1 MGALEPGS
9 EALTPLGAMLARLP
23 MDPRL
28 AKALVYGCLL
38 QCAGP
43 VLSTAAALSHG
54 RPLFAA
60 VPPELRAGADAG
72 RAAVSPAAHAAK
84 SDHLALAE
92 AYAAWDA
99 ARAGENGGGGGGG
112 GGGGRGSAGAG
123 GRAAARDLASR
134 CFLSD
139 GAMEATRSARSD
151 LARTMVEVGL
161 LPPGYPAAASAPGAA
176 SRCVAVSREV
186 AEARE
191 RGDAHP
197 LATDPVAL
205 ADAASH
211 SARVVKAA
219 LCAGFAPG
227 GLLRVEHP
235 VDKYAAT
242 LGGAVRVDAPARSLR
257 FRDERGS
264 RVFIHPASICF
275 SAGRF
280 DSGWLVATG
289 IVHVGG
295 KASTRVVSAAPAYGV
310 LLFGGRLDVR
320 HGDGE
325 LVMDGWARFA
335 APARTGVLIRELRA
349 AVDGLLAA
357 KLADPGVSLVGAPAM
372 GAMHR
377 LLETDGF

>member
-1 MGALEPGS
+1 MEEAEPHHLS
-9 EALTPLGAMLARLP
+9 FLASP
-23 MDPRL
+23 AY
-28 AKALVYGCLL
+28 AKA
-38 QCAGP
+38 AE
-43 VLSTAAALSHG
+43 SS
-54 RPLFAA
+54 
-60 VPPELRAGADAG
+60 RAG
-72 RAAVSPAAHAAK
+72 
-84 SDHLALAE
+84 LII
-92 AYAAWDA
+92 
-99 ARAGENGGGGGGG
+99 
-112 GGGGRGSAGAG
+112 
-123 GRAAARDLASR
+123 
-134 CFLSD
+134 
-139 GAMEATRSARSD
+139 
-151 LARTMVEVGL
+151 
-161 LPPGYPAAASAPGAA
+161 LPKILPLNNQHGAA
-176 SRCVAVSREV
+176 
-186 AEARE
+186 
-191 RGDAHP
+191 
-197 LATDPVAL
+197 
-205 ADAASH
+205 
-211 SARVVKAA
+211 
-219 LCAGFAPG
+219 
-227 GLLRVEHP
+227 LLRVEHP

-357 KLADPGVSLVGAPAM
+357 KLADPGVSLVGAPAV